1 MIIFQLIIITIITT
15 VSLNEFKCI
24 FTFNLNT
31 SLIDASQVSLHTLAS
46 VQPSLAYHSKST
58 TDLLATRK
66 ISSPV
71 QHQVSFPEFDNI
83 KPLPRLEEITQ
94 KRSYGSNN
102 SFSSSSS
109 LSSPTSSTSLSP
121 TPSSMLISSYQQ
133 EFDDYIPTTPLR
145 RLSFSSARSSSTATI
160 DRSLTPLPS
169 MKSTQ
174 VNPYST
180 ISYLNRKSTPRSS
193 LLSATL
199 QTPHEIGP
207 NDIITKQGDIIEK
220 PHVES
225 NNGYFN
231 VKTLEASGDDEDE
244 ANTPDLLSRNNT
256 ISTASSNGLTDPFQ
270 AMSSTKTGFMLSPVD
285 KS

>member
-1 MIIFQLIIITIITT
+1 MIVTIITT

-24 FTFNLNT
+24 STSNLNT

-46 VQPSLAYHSKST
+46 VQPSLAYHRKST

-66 ISSPV
+66 ISPPV
-71 QHQVSFPEFDNI
+71 QHQVSFSEFDNI

-94 KRSYGSNN
+94 KRSYGSNT

-109 LSSPTSSTSLSP
+109 LSSPTSSASLSP

-174 VNPYST
+174 VNPYNT
-180 ISYLNRKSTPRSS
+180 ISYLNRKSTPRPS

-207 NDIITKQGDIIEK
+207 NDIIAKQGDIIEK

-225 NNGYFN
+225 NDGYFN
-231 VKTLEASGDDEDE
+231 VKTLEASGDDDDDDE
-244 ANTPDLLSRNNT
+244 ANTPELLSRHNT

-270 AMSSTKTGFMLSPVD
+270 ATSSTKTASMLTPID
-285 KS
+285 KN